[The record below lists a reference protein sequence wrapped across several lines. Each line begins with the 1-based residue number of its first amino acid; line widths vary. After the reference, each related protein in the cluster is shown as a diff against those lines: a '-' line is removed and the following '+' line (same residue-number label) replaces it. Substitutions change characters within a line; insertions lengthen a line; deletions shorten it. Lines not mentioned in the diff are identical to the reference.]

1 MTEQEARELIAKALE
16 ADGWPNSAVY
26 VRNGSNGAV
35 CAAIRTLLPP
45 LATSELQRRALEAC
59 ETMAD
64 SIGGMGSV
72 QSINAD
78 YHRARNLAEAIG
90 RESLA
95 VKKPKGP
102 WRVENH
108 AGASRVL
115 RDDPAG
121 KWIDCEFFG
130 SGNTARAEA
139 ECSRLNAEW
148 VREQN
153 EREAAR

>member
-59 ETMAD
+59 EALHNEYGTTYAHLSKTAQAVCD
-64 SIGGMGSV
+64 V
-72 QSINAD
+72 
-78 YHRARNLAEAIG
+78 G

-102 WRVENH
+102 WRQDGHRAIHES
-108 AGASRVL
+108 GRSR
-115 RDDPAG
+115 RFYDEQGRYDPAA
-121 KWIDCEFFG
+121 CSEFV
-130 SGNTARAEA
+130 A
-139 ECSRLNAEW
+139 
-148 VREQN
+148 EQN

>member
-1 MTEQEARELIAKALE
+1 MTEYEMKARELAHRAMYGFNLE
-16 ADGWPNSAVY
+16 MDKPGPANRIVDA
-26 VRNGSNGAV
+26 
-35 CAAIRTLLPP
+35 LLPM
-45 LATSELQRRALEAC
+45 LCTSDLHRRALEAC

-95 VKKPKGP
+95 AKKPKGP
-102 WRVENH
+102 WRVMKNVPQRAAH
-108 AGASRVL
+108 NDG
-115 RDDPAG
+115 RDIDFWMPRDPSAPNG
-121 KWIDCEFFG
+121 PKIPDQAAC
-130 SGNTARAEA
+130 
-139 ECSRLNAEW
+139 AEW

>member
-1 MTEQEARELIAKALE
+1 MTEQEARELIAKACEQAGRYSLGHD
-16 ADGWPNSAVY
+16 ARHDFG
-26 VRNGSNGAV
+26 NGSKLVSA
-35 CAAIRTLLPP
+35 LLPL

>member
-1 MTEQEARELIAKALE
+1 MTEQEARELIAKACEQAGRYSLGHD
-16 ADGWPNSAVY
+16 ARHDFG
-26 VRNGSNGAV
+26 NGSKLVSA
-35 CAAIRTLLPP
+35 LLPL

-95 VKKPKGP
+95 AKKPKGP
-102 WRVENH
+102 WRQDGHRAIHES
-108 AGASRVL
+108 GRSR
-115 RDDPAG
+115 RFYDEQGRYDPAA
-121 KWIDCEFFG
+121 CSEFV
-130 SGNTARAEA
+130 A
-139 ECSRLNAEW
+139 
-148 VREQN
+148 EQN